1 MQRMNSGELCGFG
14 NERGKADLTV
24 GRAFVQR
31 SSVWG
36 IYKLLN
42 LHSEQRAPQGAAAR
56 EILRFSFPSAHW
68 ALFPF

>member
-1 MQRMNSGELCGFG
+1 MRLDSERIIISMQRMNSGELCGFG

-56 EILRFSFPSAHW
+56 GNP
-68 ALFPF
+68 